1 MNGRWPSPARAGRR
15 ATDQATG
22 WRQVLRQR
30 WQAQPRRQQV
40 LLVVAA
46 GLVAGTLF
54 WRLALAP
61 ALSTLRE
68 APQQQRVL
76 DAQLARMQSLEA
88 QARTLRQL
96 PTAGRDD
103 ARRALEASVQ
113 QQLGPTARLQVSGE
127 RATLTLTGAR
137 GESLAQWLAQARIDA
152 RTRPVDARLTR
163 NAAGLWDGNLT
174 LALPAR

>member
-1 MNGRWPSPARAGRR
+1 MNGRWPSRARAGRR
-15 ATDQATG
+15 ASDQAAS

-46 GLVAGTLF
+46 GLVTGTLF

-61 ALSTLRE
+61 ALITLRE
-68 APQQQRVL
+68 APKQQRVL
-76 DAQLARMQSLEA
+76 DAQLAHMQSLET
-88 QARTLRQL
+88 QARALRQL

-103 ARRALEASVQ
+103 ARRTLEASVQ

-127 RATLTLTGAR
+127 RATLSLAGAR

-152 RTRPVDARLTR
+152 RTRPVEVRLTR
-163 NAAGLWDGNLT
+163 NAAGLWDGTLT
-174 LALPAR
+174 LALPTR